1 MRYFLRAALGAAT
14 LLGTVAVPALSQSQ
28 PRPSG
33 REPHGSFEYFATS
46 VRTGV
51 GSQAQGWGGR
61 LLLPL
66 ARDAASPLS
75 RVEVGASVAWWPDDG
90 LSTRM
95 LRYGGEAGVRLLSAR
110 GVEPMLSLAVGA
122 VRREDPQVRWRF
134 FTDGL
139 APRDVSVKGQPS
151 RIVSVSARAKTALAV
166 APGVGARVRLA
177 SGLALRGDL
186 RRVFE
191 LGDGHDGI
199 ELSGGVSLPL
209 RL

>member
-1 MRYFLRAALGAAT
+1 MRYFLRAAMAAT
-14 LLGTVAVPALSQSQ
+14 LLGTTAAPALSQSQ

-33 REPHGSFEYFATS
+33 REPRGSFEYFATS
-46 VRTGV
+46 VRTDI

-66 ARDAASPLS
+66 TRDAASPLS
-75 RVEVGASVAWWPDDG
+75 RVEVGASVAWWPDDD

-110 GVEPMLSLAVGA
+110 AVEPVLSLGVGA
-122 VRREDPQVRWRF
+122 VRRAEPDVRWRF
-134 FTDGL
+134 FTGGL
-139 APRDVSVKGQPS
+139 TPRDLSARGEPS
-151 RIVSVSARAKTALAV
+151 RVVSVSERMETALAV

-191 LGDGHDGI
+191 LGDGHDGM

>member
-1 MRYFLRAALGAAT
+1 MRYFLRAAMAAAT
-14 LLGTVAVPALSQSQ
+14 LLGTTAAPALSQSQ
-28 PRPSG
+28 PRQSG
-33 REPHGSFEYFATS
+33 REPRGAFEYFATS
-46 VRTGV
+46 VRIDV

-75 RVEVGASVAWWPDDG
+75 RVEVGASVAWWPDDD

-110 GVEPMLSLAVGA
+110 AVEPMLSLAVGA
-122 VRREDPQVRWRF
+122 VRRENPHVRWRF
-134 FTDGL
+134 FPDGL
-139 APRDVSVKGQPS
+139 APRDVSAKGEPA
-151 RIVSVSARAKTALAV
+151 RIVTVSERTETAFAV
-166 APGVGARVRLA
+166 APGVGARMRLA

-191 LGDGHDGI
+191 LGGGHDGM